1 MTMPAP
7 ATTGRGA
14 WTTRG
19 NKYVSSTGSRSRYY
33 RRGCSNTAPSA
44 TQDEWAVKQ
53 GTAAIQSLLGGL
65 VVDGAFGA
73 ATEAK
78 VKAFQATHGLYADG
92 IAGPKTM
99 QKMVLPLVAQKEAV
113 YGVPAKLAQGLVFH
127 ESGFDPGAVGGLT
140 PLDLGL
146 CQINTKWGTD
156 PYNAM
161 NPFFNIDFV
170 AKKAGLAYANY
181 NSIQSNKA
189 IVYDATILQHNAP
202 SFANY
207 LARYGRYS
215 SEEAR
220 IHSENYIAKVKQK
233 IALL

>member
-1 MTMPAP
+1 MTMPTP
-7 ATTGRGA
+7 GSTGRGA
-14 WTTRG
+14 WQPRG
-19 NKYVSSTGSRSRYY
+19 NLVGSRYY
-33 RRGCSNTAPSA
+33 KRGCSTTDVSVN
-44 TQDEWAVKQ
+44 QDQWAVKQ
-53 GTAAIQSLLGGL
+53 GSAAIQLLLGGL

-73 ATEAK
+73 KTETAVK
-78 VKAFQATHGLYADG
+78 VFQSTNGLYPDG
-92 IAGPKTM
+92 VVGPKTM
-99 QKMVLPLVAQKEAV
+99 QKFVGRVIGSLEAK
-113 YGVPAKLAQGLVFH
+113 YFVPHNLAYGLVFH

-156 PYNAM
+156 PYLAM
-161 NPFFNIDFV
+161 NPNFNLDFV
-170 AKKAGLAYANY
+170 AKKAGAAFGKY
-181 NSIQSNKA
+181 NSTQANKS

-202 SFANY
+202 SYANY
-207 LARYGRYS
+207 LAKYGVYQ